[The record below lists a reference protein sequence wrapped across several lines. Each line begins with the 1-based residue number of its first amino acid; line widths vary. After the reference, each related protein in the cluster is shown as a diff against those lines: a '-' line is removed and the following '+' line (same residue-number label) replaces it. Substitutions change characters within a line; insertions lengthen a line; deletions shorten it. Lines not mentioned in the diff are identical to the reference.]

1 MIQLIRN
8 NQRIRKLEILVVSS
22 GNGVIME
29 ESPKLDASKELL
41 RSRTPTSK
49 LVLSYIFN
57 RKHSN
62 EKVTYGQY

>member
-1 MIQLIRN
+1 
-8 NQRIRKLEILVVSS
+8 
-22 GNGVIME
+22 ME